1 MSWLNTCPA
10 IDAATGKRCCLPAH
24 AGIQHANGTRKF
36 VQVAA
41 PGQTFFPERELLDIY
56 AQRRGSGDADGLSS
70 SKSLAQERRE
80 YRARAEAR
88 GEGTQV
94 RSAAEEKARVRKSR
108 RRAERKAMEV
118 THA

>member
-24 AGIQHANGTRKF
+24 AGIHHACGTRRF

-41 PGQTFFPERELLDIY
+41 PGQAHFPAKELLDIY

-70 SKSLAQERRE
+70 SKSGAQERRE

-88 GEGTQV
+88 GEGGPV
-94 RSAAEEKARVRKSR
+94 RSKAEEKARVRKSR
-108 RRAERKAMEV
+108 RRAERKAMGV
-118 THA
+118 QP